1 MIILKQI
8 VYFISF
14 HLYNIDDDGITI
26 KQMEDKMPE
35 FSREDIVESVVQLS
49 NSNELILIPA
59 IDDYYLYI
67 KDSPLLSKWYIYQP
81 KVLDIRTLNDSESDN
96 ETETSNPTPP
106 SPPSQSPPP
115 PPSNSLED
123 ENEIINKPKKR
134 LSPVVETIQNVK
146 RRRRRS
152 SVELIQT
159 QTFEERIAS
168 EKRERLRTG
177 NYIDLTDGKNKH
189 SDIELDLDICK
200 SIIRPW
206 IELNGEVNTNLY
218 EKIKN
223 QIKLYIIENPG
234 VSELNICKLMPTFH
248 PVDIY
253 FILDELRSEGNVY
266 IELFKVKHAES
277 MFDDD
282 EIEKLNEYSNE
293 LYNLYFNLHRLWRT
307 DKNGDYECHYY
318 FIDKI

>member
-1 MIILKQI
+1 
-8 VYFISF
+8 
-14 HLYNIDDDGITI
+14 
-26 KQMEDKMPE
+26 MPQFE
-35 FSREDIVESVVQLS
+35 REDILQSVVELS
-49 NSNELILIPA
+49 NNNELILIPA
-59 IDDYYLYI
+59 IDDYYLYL
-67 KDSPLLSKWYIYQP
+67 KNSPLLSKWYIYQP
-81 KVLDIRTLNDSESDN
+81 KVLDIRTLNESESEN
-96 ETETSNPTPP
+96 ETETSNNPTPP
-106 SPPSQSPPP
+106 PTSQPQLS
-115 PPSNSLED
+115 SDALDD
-123 ENEIINKPKKR
+123 ENEVINKPKKR
-134 LSPVVETIQNVK
+134 LSSVVETIQSVK
-146 RRRRRS
+146 KRRRRS

-189 SDIELDLDICK
+189 SDVELDLDICK

-206 IELNGEVNTNLY
+206 IELNGEINTNLY

-234 VSELNICKLMPTFH
+234 VSELNVCNLMPTFH

-253 FILDELRSEGNVY
+253 FILDELRSEGNIY

-282 EIEKLNEYSNE
+282 ELEKLNEYSNE
-293 LYNLYFNLHRLWRT
+293 LYILLF
-307 DKNGDYECHYY
+307 
-318 FIDKI
+318 